1 MPLLKVLEKELG
13 RFQLELNSKQ
23 LSTLAR
29 YCDELVRWNAKM
41 NLTGLAG
48 AELVR
53 RLVVEPAWVA
63 SQLRLSGTL
72 LDIGSGNGSP
82 AIPLHVISDLSKM
95 HLVEA
100 RTKRAAFLRHLVNF
114 LKLENVL
121 VHRLRL
127 EDVGAE
133 VGRPDWI
140 SLQGVAM
147 TDELLETIKK
157 ITVSTTR
164 VLWITS
170 DPKPPIPPAERLA
183 VPLTNTEALIFRLDL
198 T

>member
-1 MPLLKVLEKELG
+1 MPLLEVLEKELG
-13 RFQLELNSKQ
+13 RFQLELNSNQ
-23 LSTLAR
+23 LSTMAR

-53 RLVVEPAWVA
+53 RLVVEPAWIA
-63 SQLRLSGTL
+63 TQLRLSGTL

-82 AIPLHVISDLSKM
+82 AIPLHVVSDLSKT

-100 RTKRAAFLRHLVNF
+100 RARRAAFLRHLVSF
-114 LKLENVL
+114 LKLENVV
-121 VHRLRL
+121 VHRIRL
-127 EDVGAE
+127 EEVGAE
-133 VGRPDWI
+133 LGRLEWI

-157 ITVSTTR
+157 ISHATTR
-164 VLWITS
+164 VVWITA
-170 DPKPPIPPAERLA
+170 DPKTPIPPAERLA

>member
-1 MPLLKVLEKELG
+1 MPLLEVLEKELG
-13 RFQLELNSKQ
+13 RFQLELNSNQ
-23 LSTLAR
+23 LSTMAR

-53 RLVVEPAWVA
+53 RLVVEPAWIA
-63 SQLRLSGTL
+63 TQLRLSGTL

-82 AIPLHVISDLSKM
+82 AIPLHVVSDLSKT

-100 RTKRAAFLRHLVNF
+100 RAKRAAFLRHLVSF
-114 LKLENVL
+114 LKLENAV
-121 VHRLRL
+121 VHRIRL
-127 EDVGAE
+127 EEVGAE
-133 VGRPDWI
+133 LGRLEWI

-157 ITVSTTR
+157 ISHATTR
-164 VLWITS
+164 VVWITS
-170 DPKPPIPPAERLA
+170 DPKTPIPPAERLA